1 MNRYRPN
8 VSERRPQND
17 WCDSRDET
25 FDAMK
30 LRPSTE
36 SESPLRCETP
46 PEFCMYVGLWS
57 ALREIDSVPGKLLVQ
72 HQVGR
77 CHLDLA
83 LVGNGTKIDIEVD
96 GESFHRQRIEQ
107 DQRRDGWLVR
117 QGWTVMR
124 YSAHDVMISR
134 EYVRWAGLDICS
146 FYLGQKTLEE
156 IRAGSAGFEAE
167 LADHY
172 PHLVVP
178 VGVCVACRGTGKC
191 EGLCTTRLRGL

>member
-1 MNRYRPN
+1 VPCGAGQLWTGARIGGEGVGVARELVPAQL
-8 VSERRPQND
+8 VAVD
-17 WCDSRDET
+17 
-25 FDAMK
+25 
-30 LRPSTE
+30 LRGQTG
-36 SESPLRCETP
+36 C
-46 PEFCMYVGLWS
+46 
-57 ALREIDSVPGKLLVQ
+57 
-72 HQVGR
+72 
-77 CHLDLA
+77 
-83 LVGNGTKIDIEVD
+83 
-96 GESFHRQRIEQ
+96 RQRGLEVVGDEARLGGFGQ
-107 DQRRDGWLVR
+107 VEARVRRRDGWLVR